1 MADALQMFLLSAS
14 TAQPGA
20 SAGSK
25 TVEPELSADV
35 QAFADTLAEAGEQ
48 PLRLIERQKA
58 AMPSAVDDA
67 LVAESVSSESLEA
80 ILSDEQSSADDK
92 DAARAWLAIIR
103 DGQKAS
109 SGLTLAAS
117 KLDQQTGAEA
127 DQDQV
132 DSSTLKP
139 KVLRSF
145 SLAAAAVS
153 SSQLESETGFHL
165 QARAKVNEQSELVA
179 AEVQPEPGSGGA
191 TSVDVSSEQAA
202 VSDEPLPAS
211 KHTEKRTASSL
222 VHNPEQPK
230 SMQSP
235 SEQTAA
241 GSDMAK
247 AAWAASDEVAARE
260 SVATMPHD
268 AEPGVLVSRA
278 GSLADAATDSKA
290 SDANL
295 SEAKT
300 STATAKS
307 EPSVGLSE
315 LTAGLADASISE
327 HTATSHSSPL
337 TRSEGPT
344 NQQTLASAVQ
354 ARAEAHSSSTA
365 ASSQSGGSPSGEQK
379 SGEQKDQSSASNL
392 LNAMQQSLANK
403 SNDNADQTNAADEQV
418 PSPLDSLLRATN
430 ATSSLQAAGQ
440 PQPLTLS
447 ASINTAQLL
456 QSQGSAA
463 SPAGVT
469 PTVSELLRQPVN
481 LLAADATGQL
491 RERLVMMVRN
501 SVHSADI
508 KLDPAELGSMTIRI
522 SMQQEQANVHF
533 LVQQAHAREILEQQ
547 LPRLRD
553 MLGEHGI
560 ELADGQ
566 VAQQQSGQQQQD
578 QPAGQAM
585 ANEDDDVFMQEQ
597 QLEVARP
604 TDRLVDYYA

>member
-139 KVLRSF
+139 KALRSL

-211 KHTEKRTASSL
+211 KHTDKRTASSL

-268 AEPGVLVSRA
+268 AEPGVSVSRA
-278 GSLADAATDSKA
+278 GSLADAASDSKA

-315 LTAGLADASISE
+315 WTAGLADASISE

-337 TRSEGPT
+337 MRSEGPT

-365 ASSQSGGSPSGEQK
+365 ASSQSGGSSP
-379 SGEQKDQSSASNL
+379 GEQKDQSSASNL

-403 SNDNADQTNAADEQV
+403 SNDNADQANAADEQV

-597 QLEVARP
+597 LEVARP

>member
-139 KVLRSF
+139 KALRSL
-145 SLAAAAVS
+145 SLAGAAVS
-153 SSQLESETGFHL
+153 SNQLESETGFHL

-191 TSVDVSSEQAA
+191 TSADVSSEQAA

-211 KHTEKRTASSL
+211 KHTDKRTASSL

-268 AEPGVLVSRA
+268 AEPGVSVSRA
-278 GSLADAATDSKA
+278 GSLADAASDSKA

-354 ARAEAHSSSTA
+354 ARAEALSSTTA
-365 ASSQSGGSPSGEQK
+365 ASSQSGGSP

-403 SNDNADQTNAADEQV
+403 SNDNAGQTNAADEQV

-430 ATSSLQAAGQ
+430 ATSSLQATGQ

-463 SPAGVT
+463 SPANVT